1 MIFIALRQLF
11 ARPRQTVL
19 TLLGVAFGTMG
30 YIVISGM
37 MLGQREYLL
46 DQLVNADAHVKISAK
61 SDVIRPTTFDGVL
74 NHKGENFIWRIS
86 PSGRKGQEQI
96 TSPTRWQKLLRA
108 DKDVTA
114 VSPQLTARAIYQRG
128 NMRES
133 GRLVGIIPS
142 QHTKVSNIAR
152 YIIQGALT
160 DLSEG
165 GNKIIIGEGLRSY
178 LGCRLSENIFIS
190 NGGAPLPFKVVGVF
204 QTGNKAQDDAQAFAY
219 LTTVQRFNNTPGQVS
234 DIGIR
239 ITDLDAAREKAADLM
254 RTGEIK
260 AQSWQEASASFLSIF
275 KLQDVIRYSVSG
287 AILIVAAFG
296 IYNILNIVISQKKR
310 EIAILRSIGYENK
323 DILMIFMSQ
332 GAIIGVLG
340 GIVGMLIGFLMCLQ
354 LSNVEIVNPLRSSG
368 PEKMAVS
375 FAIGNYVFAFGLAF
389 VSTMLASFLPARA
402 AGKLTP
408 IDTIR
413 EQA

>member
-61 SDVIRPTTFDGVL
+61 SDVIRATTFDGVF
-74 NHKGENFIWRIS
+74 NHNGENFIWRIS
-86 PSGRKGQEQI
+86 PSGRKGHEQI

-133 GRLVGIIPS
+133 GKLVGIIPA
-142 QHTKVSNIAR
+142 QHAKVSNIAR
-152 YIIQGALT
+152 YVIQGSLT

-165 GNKIIIGEGLRSY
+165 GNKIIIGEGLRAY

-190 NGGAPLPFKVVGVF
+190 NGGAPQPFKVVGVF
-204 QTGNKAQDDAQAFAY
+204 ATGNKAQDDAQAFAY
-219 LTTVQRFNNTPGQVS
+219 LATVQRFNNTPGQVS

-239 ITDLDAAREKAADLM
+239 ITDLDTAREKAADLM

-323 DILMIFMSQ
+323 DIIMIFMSQ

-340 GIVGMLIGFLMCLQ
+340 GIAGMVIGFLMCLQ
-354 LSNVEIVNPLRSSG
+354 LSHVEIVNPLRASG

-375 FAIGNYVFAFGLAF
+375 FAVSNYVFAFGLAF